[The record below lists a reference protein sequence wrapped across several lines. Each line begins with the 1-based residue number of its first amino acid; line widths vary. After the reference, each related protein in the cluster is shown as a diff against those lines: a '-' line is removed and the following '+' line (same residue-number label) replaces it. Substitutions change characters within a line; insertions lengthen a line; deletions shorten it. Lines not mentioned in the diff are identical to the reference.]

1 VPQFHIIKIDPKR
14 KAPVIALGFFGGM
27 RVRYHVML
35 ISPEGGGHIL
45 QEWRGNNWDKEKD
58 DLHIE
63 VPSADLLFAPLS
75 WQFDIFPN
83 PGIPGERYRITLDVV
98 QEAESIFLREY
109 ENAISV
115 PEILTED
122 AVFVP
127 KPQRKK
133 EGSDDAAIEP
143 APARV
148 RGRAVVGMRRG
159 SRVGSGRGRKAVR
172 GRGPGALPRG

>member
-63 VPSADLLFAPLS
+63 VPSAELLFAPLS

-98 QEAESIFLREY
+98 QESESIFLREY